1 MKEWWDNLSILGPTF
16 GYYPNG
22 SKTHLVV
29 KEEYEE
35 IAKQLFDDT
44 DVHISIQGTRHLGAA
59 IGSKTFTEEY
69 VSNKVQSWVREIS
82 NLAKVAATEPH
93 SAYAAF
99 THGLSSHWSYISRTI
114 PDISD
119 LLQPLEDAIHQLL
132 IPAITGRIACSIREH
147 ELLALPVRL
156 GGMGLINPAR
166 NSPNT
171 FSASERLTAPLA
183 ALIVAQDP
191 EQRTDIHMTQNI
203 KKTIRKENRQK
214 QEEAAREVYEQ
225 LSPQMQCSVDL
236 SKEKGSSSW
245 LMVLPLDDH
254 DLCLHKGE
262 FRDALSLRYGWS
274 LSNIPQTCN
283 CGKPFSVNHA
293 MVCHMGGFPT
303 IRHNEIRDITASLLT
318 EVCHKV
324 ATEPCLQSL
333 SGETFDLRSANVA
346 DNARLDIRARG
357 FWNAAQDAFFDVRV
371 FHPNAPSNRS
381 TNLQA
386 AYKKHE
392 SSKKREYGQRVRD
405 IEHGVFT
412 PLVLSTTGGAGREAT
427 TFYKRLA
434 DLIPRS
440 SRSLTLL

>member
-1 MKEWWDNLSILGPTF
+1 MIYSTRGVVESVVMHEPYIGESIITLET
-16 GYYPNG
+16 
-22 SKTHLVV
+22 
-29 KEEYEE
+29 
-35 IAKQLFDDT
+35 
-44 DVHISIQGTRHLGAA
+44 
-59 IGSKTFTEEY
+59 
-69 VSNKVQSWVREIS
+69 NKVQSWVQEIS

-132 IPAITGRIACSIREH
+132 IPAITGQIACSIRER

-203 KKTIRKENRQK
+203 KKNIRKENRQK

-225 LSPQMQCSVDL
+225 LSPQMQRSVDL

-245 LMVLPLDDH
+245 LTVLPLDDH

-274 LSNIPQTCN
+274 VSNIPQTCN
-283 CGKPFSVNHA
+283 CGNPFSVDHA

-318 EVCHKV
+318 EVCHNV
-324 ATEPCLQSL
+324 ATEPCLY
-333 SGETFDLRSANVA
+333 N
-346 DNARLDIRARG
+346 
-357 FWNAAQDAFFDVRV
+357 
-371 FHPNAPSNRS
+371 H
-381 TNLQA
+381 
-386 AYKKHE
+386 
-392 SSKKREYGQRVRD
+392 
-405 IEHGVFT
+405 
-412 PLVLSTTGGAGREAT
+412 
-427 TFYKRLA
+427 
-434 DLIPRS
+434 
-440 SRSLTLL
+440 

>member
-1 MKEWWDNLSILGPTF
+1 ML
-16 GYYPNG
+16 
-22 SKTHLVV
+22 HL
-29 KEEYEE
+29 
-35 IAKQLFDDT
+35 A
-44 DVHISIQGTRHLGAA
+44 
-59 IGSKTFTEEY
+59 
-69 VSNKVQSWVREIS
+69 
-82 NLAKVAATEPH
+82 
-93 SAYAAF
+93 

-132 IPAITGRIACSIREH
+132 IPAITGRIACSIRER
-147 ELLALPVRL
+147 EFLALPVRL

-166 NSPNT
+166 HSPNT

-191 EQRTDIHMTQNI
+191 KQRTDIHMTQNI

-225 LSPQMQCSVDL
+225 LSPHMQRSVDL

-245 LMVLPLDDH
+245 LTVLPLDDH

-283 CGKPFSVNHA
+283 CGKPFSVDHA

-318 EVCHKV
+318 EVCHNV

-333 SGETFDLRSANVA
+333 SGETFDL
-346 DNARLDIRARG
+346 
-357 FWNAAQDAFFDVRV
+357 
-371 FHPNAPSNRS
+371 
-381 TNLQA
+381 
-386 AYKKHE
+386 
-392 SSKKREYGQRVRD
+392 
-405 IEHGVFT
+405 
-412 PLVLSTTGGAGREAT
+412 
-427 TFYKRLA
+427 
-434 DLIPRS
+434 
-440 SRSLTLL
+440 